1 MISCA
6 YRVSCADKGLMII
19 STNTSHPLHE
29 PHVPSH
35 HNRMNTLRAGVL
47 GANDGI
53 VSIAALLLGVIAT
66 GASDTV
72 VFGAG
77 LASTIA
83 GAVSMA
89 LGEYVSVSSQ
99 RDTERVLIAKEA
111 KELAEDPTAEHV
123 ELSEI
128 LHSYGISPATANQA
142 ATEIGQGDALGA
154 HLQLE
159 LGIDNE
165 QMTSPLAAAFS
176 SAVSFLLGALLPMVS
191 VFIAPAGWDAGVVFV
206 VTLLVLAVT
215 GFISAQISGTSPMRA
230 CGRLVIG
237 GALGLA
243 VTYGVGVL
251 FGVAV

>member
-1 MISCA
+1 
-6 YRVSCADKGLMII
+6 MII
-19 STNTSHPLHE
+19 STNTAHPLHE

-128 LHSYGISPATANQA
+128 LHSYGISLRLRTRRPPRSGRATPWAP
-142 ATEIGQGDALGA
+142 T
-154 HLQLE
+154 
-159 LGIDNE
+159 
-165 QMTSPLAAAFS
+165 FS
-176 SAVSFLLGALLPMVS
+176 SSS
-191 VFIAPAGWDAGVVFV
+191 VLIM
-206 VTLLVLAVT
+206 
-215 GFISAQISGTSPMRA
+215 SN
-230 CGRLVIG
+230 
-237 GALGLA
+237 
-243 VTYGVGVL
+243 
-251 FGVAV
+251 